1 LWRDD
6 ELMIGIVDLARAE
19 TDLTAGELTCPGC
32 GEMLRPWGYGRTR
45 RVRDRDST
53 TLTLR
58 PRRARCVA
66 CGVTQVL
73 LLGAVLPRRADTTAV
88 IGTALLASTRG
99 AGYRRIAQDIA
110 HPLSTVRRWL
120 RSVRGAHT
128 DWLHAQGVTWIHR
141 IDREAFATIIPAPTA
156 LGDALTALAAAA
168 LALQTRLT
176 PHVPAWTLIGRL
188 THGRLV
194 PTRAG

>member
-1 LWRDD
+1 
-6 ELMIGIVDLARAE
+6 MIGIVDLARAE
-19 TDLTAGELTCPGC
+19 ADLTAGELTCPGC
-32 GEMLRPWGYGRTR
+32 GAMLRPWGYGRSR
-45 RVRDRDST
+45 RVRDHGST

-58 PRRARCVA
+58 PRRGRCVA

-99 AGYRRIAQDIA
+99 AGHRRIAEDIGR
-110 HPLSTVRRWL
+110 PLSTVRRWL

-128 DWLHAQGVTWIHR
+128 EWLHAQGVAWIHR
-141 IDREAFATIIPAPTA
+141 VDREVFATITPAQTG

-168 LALQTRLT
+168 GAIQARLT
-176 PHVPAWTLIGRL
+176 AHVPAWTLIGQL

-194 PTRAG
+194 PARAG

>member
-1 LWRDD
+1 
-6 ELMIGIVDLARAE
+6 MIGIVDLARAE
-19 TDLTAGELTCPGC
+19 ADLTAGELTCPGC
-32 GEMLRPWGYGRTR
+32 GGMLRPWGYGRTR
-45 RVRDRDST
+45 QVRDHAST

-58 PRRARCVA
+58 PRRGRCVA

-88 IGTALLASTRG
+88 IGTALLASTGG
-99 AGYRRIAQDIA
+99 AGYRRIAVDIGR
-110 HPLSTVRRWL
+110 PPSTVRRWL

-128 DWLHAQGVTWIHR
+128 EWLHAQGVAWIHR
-141 IDREAFATIIPAPTA
+141 VDREVFATITPAPTG

-168 LALQTRLT
+168 GAIQARLS

-194 PTRAG
+194 AARAG

>member
-1 LWRDD
+1 
-6 ELMIGIVDLARAE
+6 
-19 TDLTAGELTCPGC
+19 
-32 GEMLRPWGYGRTR
+32 
-45 RVRDRDST
+45 
-53 TLTLR
+53 
-58 PRRARCVA
+58 
-66 CGVTQVL
+66 VL
-73 LLGAVLPRRADTTAV
+73 LLGSVLPRRADTIAV

-99 AGYRRIAQDIA
+99 AGYRRIAADIA
-110 HPLSTVRRWL
+110 RPLSTVRRWL

-141 IDREAFATIIPAPTA
+141 VDREVFATITPAPTG

-168 LALQTRLT
+168 LAIQTRLS

-194 PTRAG
+194 PARAG

>member
-1 LWRDD
+1 
-6 ELMIGIVDLARAE
+6 MIGIVDLARAE
-19 TDLTAGELTCPGC
+19 ADLTAGELTCPGC
-32 GEMLRPWGYGRTR
+32 GGMLRPWGYGRIR
-45 RVRDRDST
+45 RVRDHDST

-58 PRRARCVA
+58 PRRARCGE

-73 LLGAVLPRRADTTAV
+73 LLGSVLPRRADTTAV

-99 AGYRRIAQDIA
+99 AGYRRIAADIA
-110 HPLSTVRRWL
+110 RPLSTVRRWL

-141 IDREAFATIIPAPTA
+141 VDREVFATLTPTQTG

-168 LALQTRLT
+168 LAIQTRLT

-194 PTRAG
+194 PARAG